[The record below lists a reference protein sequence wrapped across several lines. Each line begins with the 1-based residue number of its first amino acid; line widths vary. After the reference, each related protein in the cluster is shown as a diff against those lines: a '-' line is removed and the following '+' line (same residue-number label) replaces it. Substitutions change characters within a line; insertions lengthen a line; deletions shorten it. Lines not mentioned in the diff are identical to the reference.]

1 MTKKEML
8 ENLDICMM
16 VQLESAIRCAD
27 NGLDYSANCNLETAS
42 GILLSAR
49 RLNVIN
55 DKEFENINHCLSY
68 TNLRWCR

>member
-16 VQLESAIRCAD
+16 VQLESAIHCAD
-27 NGLDYSANCNLETAS
+27 NGLYYSANYSLETAS

-49 RLNVIN
+49 MLNLIN
-55 DKEFENINHCLSY
+55 DKEFENINNCLSY
-68 TNLRWCR
+68 TNLRCCR